1 MKRRLLIIHA
11 DRQSYRLETLYTD
24 SLSHDAREEYLTL
37 HGEALCQYVLRH
49 KAPPGDVQAPISPVL
64 VIARGPLAFLAGNKA
79 TVGYI
84 SPLTAVPHYSFVG
97 GRAAAQLFALGLDAI
112 VLEGATDQDRYLV
125 VTGRAPALKVQF
137 KRADALSGGQRAAFY
152 YMVEQELDGNA
163 ELGSVF
169 SLGEGARHGYL
180 AANLAVDGIYH
191 AGRGGAGAVFGRATR
206 GMVLRADPLD
216 QARFFATV
224 GASAAFARNPNRTI
238 AQRLARDTARL
249 SGQTGGT
256 IVKLYTTGCI
266 EALGAPDVLIRH
278 DQTTLPARNATQ
290 MGYELAG
297 LGDRR
302 ILTATRDGHT
312 GCHWCPVDCRHWH
325 WVEADY
331 APGGRDRFLD
341 DFEPTY
347 AVFAMLGLLPADGSF
362 QAQLNLLA
370 DVNRRLMLPIE
381 QMGCDI
387 IDTGVGLAALFE
399 GLEQGVIPKEDVPA
413 ELRATYLGDLEA
425 AVTAVRLLRQGIDG
439 QRYPALRAI
448 GDGPEALAR
457 LYPATSSR
465 PGMRDV
471 VFTCGP
477 QTMGNAGHCNALWTF
492 LMPFSRF
499 FSHYSG
505 QIYKIEERLPADPDD
520 ETLHRC
526 FRRVV
531 ARMLDR
537 ECFGILCNALSC
549 CAFTFAVYSQ
559 NGEGERLDDSDLLVH
574 TLAEYG
580 IHTTREDLTWF
591 AQAFLAQS
599 LDLKARYRWRPP
611 TADDL
616 PGRVY
621 EALGLVLAAAPD
633 ELRRWMGVLIAEW
646 KAQAKELLGK
656 FGYETAWL
664 EQQSLRMSTS
674 VIS

>member
-1 MKRRLLIIHA
+1 MRRRLLIIHS
-11 DRQSYRLETLYTD
+11 DRQSYELQALQVETLPRD
-24 SLSHDAREEYLTL
+24 PREEYLTL

-49 KAPPGDVQAPISPVL
+49 RAPSGADQAGVTTVL

-84 SPLTAVPHYSFVG
+84 SPLTGVPHYSFVG

-112 VLEGATDQDRYLV
+112 VLEGEMAQDCY
-125 VTGRAPALKVQF
+125 VTIAGRAPSLTVQF
-137 KRADALSGGQRAAFY
+137 RPAHDMPAGQRAAFY
-152 YMVEQELDGNA
+152 YMAERSLDGNA
-163 ELGSVF
+163 ELGSIF
-169 SLGEGARHGYL
+169 SIGEGARHGYL
-180 AANLAVDGIYH
+180 TANVSVDGIYH
-191 AGRGGAGAVFGRATR
+191 AGRGGAGAVFGRLAR
-206 GMVLRADPLD
+206 GMVLRGYPLEQD
-216 QARFFATV
+216 RFFVTT
-224 GASAAFARNPNRTI
+224 GASAAFARSPNRAI

-249 SGQTGGT
+249 SGETGGT
-256 IVKLYTTGCI
+256 IVKLYATGCI
-266 EALGAPDVLIRH
+266 EH
-278 DQTTLPARNATQ
+278 DEKTLPARNATQ

-297 LGDRR
+297 LGDKR
-302 ILTATRDGHT
+302 ILAATRDGHT

-331 APGGRDRFLD
+331 APGGRDRLLD

-362 QAQLNLLA
+362 QAQVGLLA

-387 IDTGVGLAALFE
+387 IDVGVGLAALFE
-399 GLEQGVIPKEDVPA
+399 GLERGIVPKDDVPP
-413 ELRATYLGDLEA
+413 ELREVHLDDLEG
-425 AVTAVRLLRQGIDG
+425 AVTAVRLLRRGVDG

-448 GDGPEALAR
+448 GDGPQALAR
-457 LYPATSSR
+457 LYPAVSSQ
-465 PGMRDV
+465 PGMRDL

-477 QTMGNAGHCNALWTF
+477 GTLANAGHCNTLWTF

-505 QIYKIEERLPADPDD
+505 QIYKIEEQLPSHPDD
-520 ETLHRC
+520 DTLRRC
-526 FRRVV
+526 FRRVI

-559 NGEGERLDDSDLLVH
+559 DGEGERLDDSDLLVH

-580 IHTTREDLTWF
+580 IHTTREDLAWF

-599 LDLKARYRWRPP
+599 LDLKVRYGWQPP
-611 TADDL
+611 AAGDL
-616 PGRVY
+616 PNRVY
-621 EALGLVLAAAPD
+621 EGLELALGTPAD
-633 ELRRWMGVLIAEW
+633 ELRRWMGLLIAEW
-646 KAQAKELLGK
+646 KAQAGELLGT

-664 EQQSLRMSTS
+664 E
-674 VIS
+674 